1 MHTDPEQQR
10 MLIMP
15 NLNVPILCNIKTDSS
30 YFMEQQYCL
39 DDYNGLFISSRQE
52 ALNFRHRMSEP
63 GYFSDWHVAGDPT
76 LIIIRSGILRIGLR
90 DHSYRDFAAG
100 DMFIAQDKLSA
111 NTIFE
116 NNFHGHTAQVIGE
129 QQLIAMHLKL
139 SSI

>member
-1 MHTDPEQQR
+1 MHTAPEYQW

-76 LIIIRSGILRIGLR
+76 LIIIRLVFCASVYGITVTETLPR
-90 DHSYRDFAAG
+90 
-100 DMFIAQDKLSA
+100 
-111 NTIFE
+111 
-116 NNFHGHTAQVIGE
+116 VIC
-129 QQLIAMHLKL
+129 LLHKIN
-139 SSI
+139 